1 MKIQIQEE
9 DFDVSK
15 ELELLRADL
24 PLIGGINVFVG
35 TVRDEH
41 FGQKIEGMVLE
52 HYPGMTEK
60 SLANILDQAQ
70 ARWQILNATV
80 IHRVGD
86 LRPGEQIVLVAVASS
101 HRGDAFA
108 ACEFIMDYLKTSA
121 PFWKKELT
129 PNGAHWVDARITD
142 DERLK
147 KWQI

>member
-1 MKIQIQEE
+1 MKIQIQAE

-15 ELELLRADL
+15 ELELLRVDL
-24 PLIGGINVFVG
+24 PQIGGINVFVG
-35 TVRDEH
+35 TVRDEDL
-41 FGQKIEGMVLE
+41 GQKIEGMVLE

-60 SLANILDQAQ
+60 SLTNILDQAQ

-80 IHRVGD
+80 IHRIGD

-129 PNGAHWVDARITD
+129 PDGAHWVDARITD

>member
-15 ELELLRADL
+15 ELELLRVDL
-24 PLIGGINVFVG
+24 PQIGGINVFVG

-60 SLANILDQAQ
+60 SLANFLDQAQ

>member
-1 MKIQIQEE
+1 MKIQIQAE
-9 DFDVSK
+9 DFDVST
-15 ELELLRADL
+15 ELELLRVDL
-24 PLIGGINVFVG
+24 PQIGGINVFVG

-41 FGQKIEGMVLE
+41 LGQKIEGMVLE

-60 SLANILDQAQ
+60 SLTNILDQAQ

-80 IHRVGD
+80 IHRIGD

-129 PNGAHWVDARITD
+129 PNGAHWVDARTTD

>member
-1 MKIQIQEE
+1 MKIQIQVE

-24 PLIGGINVFVG
+24 PQIGGINVFVG

>member
-1 MKIQIQEE
+1 MKIQIQAE

-15 ELELLRADL
+15 ELELLRVDL
-24 PLIGGINVFVG
+24 HQIGGINVFVG

-41 FGQKIEGMVLE
+41 LGQKIEGMVLE

-60 SLANILDQAQ
+60 SLTNILDQAQ

-80 IHRVGD
+80 IHRIGD

-129 PNGAHWVDARITD
+129 PDGAHWVDARITD

>member
-1 MKIQIQEE
+1 MKIQIQVE

-24 PLIGGINVFVG
+24 PQIGGINVFVG

-41 FGQKIEGMVLE
+41 VGQKIEGMVLE
-52 HYPGMTEK
+52 HYSGMTEK

>member
-1 MKIQIQEE
+1 
-9 DFDVSK
+9 
-15 ELELLRADL
+15 
-24 PLIGGINVFVG
+24 
-35 TVRDEH
+35 
-41 FGQKIEGMVLE
+41 MVLE

>member
-9 DFDVSK
+9 DFDVST
-15 ELELLRADL
+15 ELELLRVDL
-24 PLIGGINVFVG
+24 PQIGGINVFVG

-41 FGQKIEGMVLE
+41 LGQKIEGMVLE
-52 HYPGMTEK
+52 HYSGMTEK

-80 IHRVGD
+80 IHGVGD

-129 PNGAHWVDARITD
+129 PNGAHWVDARTTD

>member
-15 ELELLRADL
+15 ELELLRVDL
-24 PLIGGINVFVG
+24 PQIGGINVFVG

-52 HYPGMTEK
+52 HYPGMAEK

>member
-15 ELELLRADL
+15 ELELLRVDL
-24 PLIGGINVFVG
+24 PQIGGINVFVG

-108 ACEFIMDYLKTSA
+108 AREFIMDYLKTSA

>member
-15 ELELLRADL
+15 ELELLRVDL
-24 PLIGGINVFVG
+24 PQIGGINVFVG

-41 FGQKIEGMVLE
+41 FGLKIEGMVLE

-80 IHRVGD
+80 N
-86 LRPGEQIVLVAVASS
+86 RPTTLFRTTA
-101 HRGDAFA
+101 
-108 ACEFIMDYLKTSA
+108 
-121 PFWKKELT
+121 
-129 PNGAHWVDARITD
+129 
-142 DERLK
+142 
-147 KWQI
+147 

>member
-1 MKIQIQEE
+1 MKIQIQVE

-24 PLIGGINVFVG
+24 PQIGGINVFVG

-41 FGQKIEGMVLE
+41 VGQKIEGMVLE

-80 IHRVGD
+80 IHRIGD